1 MMRVSRRPLKRGSP
15 EFMGIIMNRLIALL
29 SIVLTL
35 SFLSGIGLAKPK
47 DGTAPPPKDDAK
59 KNMLVGTVLK
69 LDGTSIVI
77 KTRGKNAGE
86 VTVVTDSKTE
96 FQFNGKATT
105 IEKIKPG
112 QEAVVTLGAASTD
125 PAVKFSATDD
135 SKKKPKKKKDA

>member
-1 MMRVSRRPLKRGSP
+1 MKRGSP
-15 EFMGIIMNRLIALL
+15 EFMGTIMNRLIALL
-29 SIVLTL
+29 SVVLTL
-35 SFLSGIGLAKPK
+35 SFLSGIGFAKPK
-47 DGTAPPPKDDAK
+47 DGTAPPKDDAK

-112 QEAVVTLGAASTD
+112 QEAVVTLGKASTD

>member
-1 MMRVSRRPLKRGSP
+1 
-15 EFMGIIMNRLIALL
+15 MNRLTALL
-29 SIVLTL
+29 SIVLMFA
-35 SFLSGIGLAKPK
+35 FLPGVTVGKTKGGA
-47 DGTAPPPKDDAK
+47 APPKDDTK
-59 KNMLVGTVLK
+59 KKDNMLVGTVLK

-86 VTVVTDSKTE
+86 ITIVTDSKTE
-96 FQFNGKATT
+96 FQFNGKSTT

-112 QEAVVTLGAASTD
+112 QEAVVTLGAASNS